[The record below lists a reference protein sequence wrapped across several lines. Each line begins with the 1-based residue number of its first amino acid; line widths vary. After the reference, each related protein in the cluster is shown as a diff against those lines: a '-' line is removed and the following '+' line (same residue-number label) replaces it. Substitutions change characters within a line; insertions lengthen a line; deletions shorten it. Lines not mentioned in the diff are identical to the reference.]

1 MFRNKSE
8 AHERV
13 LCAIEDIKACCEVE
27 DHFNEWSDVA
37 ASSIQAFLEEL
48 TSEQTADT
56 CSAFLEYIEETSD
69 SDKNLANGVKEA
81 LIICLNEMKDY
92 LQIAPVSYVDE
103 DETDDM
109 DSVLESYISKAE
121 NLKV

>member
-1 MFRNKSE
+1 MISARK
-8 AHERV
+8 AAAIYVV
-13 LCAIEDIKACCEVE
+13 LRRFFVCTLIEFFCI
-27 DHFNEWSDVA
+27 
-37 ASSIQAFLEEL
+37 

-56 CSAFLEYIEETSD
+56 CSAFPEYIEKTSD

-92 LQIAPVSYVDE
+92 LQISPVSYVDE

-109 DSVLESYISKAE
+109 NNVLESCISKAE
-121 NLKV
+121 NLNV